1 MNYNEDIFIIDSW
14 LDTKAKEDTVIKLI
28 KSLKQFNIP
37 ILLTGH
43 YPIKP
48 EIQNL
53 VDYFLFDKDNPILK
67 HDEFADHAVS
77 SGRWTKIDDITISNE
92 MEFHHDYAIWQTMRN
107 AFKFADNLGK
117 KYIHFLEYDN
127 LPNQFQ
133 YKQTFLNPIRE
144 NDAIIYEYCKNST
157 SNQSINEY
165 CATYIFSIRTKIALE
180 VIGKVNNKRDYFVNR
195 PNGWQLEV
203 LFFKYLKEVTNNI
216 QISKYIANDNELNIH
231 AVWDRDGVDRNGAK
245 FQIYLAVNETHD
257 LYIHFISG
265 FCDVK
270 VDEDYLVEINYGEF
284 KSFHDLKKNQY
295 SILEI
300 GKYRKGDRVKVYH
313 KGVEV
318 FNKFL
323 GDDFE
328 YFYSMNKII
337 NRNNNK
343 IMTKLNKPEQI
354 NSNRTIKH
362 HFIDGPF
369 IEILDKKQ
377 GKYTVEFIDKQNG
390 NSIYKIEINN
400 NNWCKTLKKY
410 FVDWE
415 ITIKGVGCDLKYN
428 FNVKNKNVLI
438 NFESKSVGDT
448 LGWIPYVEEFRL
460 KHNCNIICSTFHNNL
475 FIDGYPEIKFVEPGA
490 TVNNI
495 YAQFRIGY
503 YLNGDSYDTD
513 KHPTDPRNMPLQ
525 KIAADILGLEFK
537 EIKPR
542 LKKTLVTSSK
552 KVTIG
557 FHSTAQC
564 KYWNNPNGWQ
574 DVVDYLLENGYEPI
588 IISKEENG
596 YMGNNFPVG
605 IKHIGNLDLSGTMKI
620 IQESDFFIGISSGL
634 SWLAWACDIPTII
647 ISGFTDKDMEP
658 HDNVWRVI
666 NEDVCNSC
674 MAKLSFDPSDWN
686 WCPIN
691 KNTENQFICSKS
703 ISSKLVIDEIKK
715 IMNYK
720 PNRPLP

>member
-1 MNYNEDIFIIDSW
+1 
-14 LDTKAKEDTVIKLI
+14 
-28 KSLKQFNIP
+28 
-37 ILLTGH
+37 
-43 YPIKP
+43 
-48 EIQNL
+48 
-53 VDYFLFDKDNPILK
+53 
-67 HDEFADHAVS
+67 
-77 SGRWTKIDDITISNE
+77 
-92 MEFHHDYAIWQTMRN
+92 
-107 AFKFADNLGK
+107 
-117 KYIHFLEYDN
+117 
-127 LPNQFQ
+127 
-133 YKQTFLNPIRE
+133 
-144 NDAIIYEYCKNST
+144 
-157 SNQSINEY
+157 
-165 CATYIFSIRTKIALE
+165 
-180 VIGKVNNKRDYFVNR
+180 
-195 PNGWQLEV
+195 
-203 LFFKYLKEVTNNI
+203 
-216 QISKYIANDNELNIH
+216 
-231 AVWDRDGVDRNGAK
+231 
-245 FQIYLAVNETHD
+245 
-257 LYIHFISG
+257 
-265 FCDVK
+265 
-270 VDEDYLVEINYGEF
+270 
-284 KSFHDLKKNQY
+284 
-295 SILEI
+295 
-300 GKYRKGDRVKVYH
+300 
-313 KGVEV
+313 
-318 FNKFL
+318 
-323 GDDFE
+323 
-328 YFYSMNKII
+328 MNKII

-428 FNVKNKNVLI
+428 FNAKNKNVLI

-513 KHPTDPRNMPLQ
+513 KHPADPRNIPLQ

-537 EIKPR
+537 EIKPK

-574 DVVDYLLENGYEPI
+574 EVVDYLLENGYEPI
-588 IISKEENG
+588 VISKEENG
-596 YMGNNFPVG
+596 YMGNKFPVG
-605 IKHIGNLDLSGTMKI
+605 VKHIGNLDLAGTMEI